1 MQEKERTATNAIFPQ
16 RNLHFKTQ
24 LTTGVILLL
33 LAFFGVILTNWQ
45 SSYAHIYWVSLAIIY
60 ALSSLFLSW
69 LVSRQEPPLTV
80 SEIWREVLHWFGLVI
95 TIYLVELF
103 RHWGFFSTPVA
114 SLIDLLLLAL
124 ATFLA
129 GVHFD
134 SMFLLVGI
142 FLGLIALLSVIIFE
156 YISFILL
163 PVLIL
168 FLVIMWWQLRRSGK
182 KS

>member
-1 MQEKERTATNAIFPQ
+1 MENKQTDSTSTIFPQ
-16 RNLHFKTQ
+16 RNLHFKTH
-24 LTTGVILLL
+24 LITGSIILF

-45 SSYAHIYWVSLAIIY
+45 SSYAHAYWVGLAIFY

-69 LVSRQEPPLTV
+69 VVSRRDRPLTV
-80 SEIWREVLHWFGLVI
+80 SEIWREILHWLGLVI
-95 TIYLVELF
+95 LIYLVELF

-114 SLIDLLLLAL
+114 SQTDLLLLAL
-124 ATFLA
+124 ASFLA

-142 FLGLIALLSVIIFE
+142 FLGLIALLSVIVFE
-156 YISFILL
+156 YLSFILL
-163 PVLIL
+163 PILIL
-168 FLVIMWWQLRRSGK
+168 FLAILWWQLHGRHK